1 MATCDPEILLLTNNR
16 NNNQVQKDVYSG
28 NDNQVRQDARMFT
41 ESKLKTE
48 KKRERERDQMS
59 NNKETDW
66 YILPYNGILWRF

>member
-41 ESKLKTE
+41 ESKLKKE
-48 KKRERERDQMS
+48 KERARERDQMS
-59 NNKETDW
+59 NGKETD
-66 YILPYNGILWRF
+66 